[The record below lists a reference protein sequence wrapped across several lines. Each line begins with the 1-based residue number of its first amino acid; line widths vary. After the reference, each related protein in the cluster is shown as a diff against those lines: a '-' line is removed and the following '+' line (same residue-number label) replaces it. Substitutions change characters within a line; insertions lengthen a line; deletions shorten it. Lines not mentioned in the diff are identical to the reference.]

1 MRNNKALSW
10 VSASGPGPI
19 YRDIGARRTD
29 GIDDIPKPLPFQSI
43 ALPHKTSVISFTS
56 TN

>member
-10 VSASGPGPI
+10 VSASGPDPI